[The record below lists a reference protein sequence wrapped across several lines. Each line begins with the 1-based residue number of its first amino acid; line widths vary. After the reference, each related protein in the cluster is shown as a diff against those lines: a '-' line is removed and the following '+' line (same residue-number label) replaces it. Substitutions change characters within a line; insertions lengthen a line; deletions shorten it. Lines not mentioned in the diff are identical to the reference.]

1 MLMLE
6 DGHELLVGCGNK
18 VRIIRDFKLDP
29 VELVLDEE
37 EIVERMVQYGKY
49 VFCLLKDRS
58 FIKIYDITN
67 RKLFAGFRCSP
78 LPLVPLPHNLTQSIP
93 PTGNG
98 VAASAKL
105 VSKRSQEAE
114 ELQSTLLKA
123 DEALDLNARMF
134 TRRRSSSTDSPL
146 PIQFVTA
153 LLIVKDTLWVGM
165 SNGHILVVNIDK
177 RFGDLIEV
185 LRPHLM
191 LGLSEGTVTNLFH
204 GEPGRVVACRDIK
217 ALESE
222 IKHVKLKTRQ
232 LSFKVPPPAS
242 TLPIKHKHS
251 LHKSPARCQ
260 IQVWEAW
267 GTEDF
272 VEFNEARHV

>member
-18 VRIIRDFKLDP
+18 VRLIRDFKLDK

-37 EIVERMVQYGKY
+37 EVVERMVQYGKY

-58 FIKIYDITN
+58 FIKVYDITE

-78 LPLVPLPHNLTQSIP
+78 LPLTPLPRNLTQSIQIA
-93 PTGNG
+93 GSSD
-98 VAASAKL
+98 AASARL
-105 VSKRSQEAE
+105 MSQRSQEAE
-114 ELQSTLLKA
+114 KYTTL
-123 DEALDLNARMF
+123 ERNRRVF
-134 TRRRSSSTDSPL
+134 SRRRSSSTDSPL
-146 PIQFVTA
+146 PIQTVTA
-153 LLIVKDTLWVGM
+153 VLIVKDTLWVGM

-177 RFGDLIEV
+177 KFGDLIEV
-185 LRPHLM
+185 LRPHPM
-191 LGLSEGTVTNLFH
+191 LGLSEGAVTNLFH

-217 ALESE
+217 ALEPE
-222 IKHVKLKTRQ
+222 IKHVIPKTRK
-232 LSFKVPPPAS
+232 LSFENNVPPPAS
-242 TLPIKHKHS
+242 TLPIKYQHS

-267 GTEDF
+267 GSKDF
-272 VEFNEARHV
+272 VKFNEVRQV